1 MAAIIQLR
9 GGGFTMN
16 GNIPEYLMI
25 ENNGS
30 DVEIFYFD
38 FREYGI
44 ANKFHIERN
53 GADALDYLFAKD
65 GSLREEPPRAIL
77 LDLYMPKIS
86 GLDFL
91 RIIKSD
97 EQTKDIPVV
106 VLESSISPTDIEKC
120 QSLGVNDFIEK
131 PLEYENFISVI
142 NKILS

>member
-1 MAAIIQLR
+1 
-9 GGGFTMN
+9 MN
-16 GNIPEYLMI
+16 GNISEYLMI
-25 ENNGS
+25 ENNGP

-38 FREYGI
+38 FQECGI

-65 GSLREEPPRAIL
+65 GSLRVEPPKAIL

-106 VLESSISPTDIEKC
+106 VLESSISPADIEKC
-120 QSLGVNDFIEK
+120 QSLGVNNFIEK
-131 PLEYENFISVI
+131 PLEYKNFISAI
-142 NKILS
+142 NKKLS